1 MTYKKGYSKQPHFLC
16 LLPAPTTENA
26 FRDYYRYTT
35 GKDFFNDAVDAL
47 IDFLPERSSLA
58 FPTTP

>member
-26 FRDYYRYTT
+26 FRDFYRYAT
-35 GKDFFNDAVDAL
+35 GKDFFNDSVDAL
-47 IDFLPERSSLA
+47 IDFLP
-58 FPTTP
+58 